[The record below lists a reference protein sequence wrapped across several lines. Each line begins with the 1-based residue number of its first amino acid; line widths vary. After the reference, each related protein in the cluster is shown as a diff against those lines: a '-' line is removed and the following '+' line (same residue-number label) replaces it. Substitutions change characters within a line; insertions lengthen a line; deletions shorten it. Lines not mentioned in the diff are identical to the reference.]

1 MLRMDTYSSILITG
15 GGGMLAHA
23 LKRQLARRGLE
34 PVLVSRADLD
44 VGDPAA
50 VDVAFE
56 RHRPTL
62 VLNCAAYTKV
72 DDCEKHEDLANA
84 VNGRGPEN
92 LAAACAKAGAKLV
105 HYSTD
110 FVFDGGGTEPY
121 PTDAPTEPISAYGR
135 SKLLGER
142 AVAAQ
147 KGLDYL
153 ILRTAWLYGPGGN
166 CFPKT
171 MVTLARAGKP
181 LKVVADQ
188 TGSPTF
194 TLDLADATLGL
205 TDAGA
210 TGTFHVTN
218 AGRTTWFEFTAAI
231 LEAFDASTD
240 LTKTTSAAW
249 AQQRPEAAPRP
260 AFSVLDLS
268 KTESALG
275 RPMRPWREAL
285 RDYRDLTA
293 GDP

>member
-1 MLRMDTYSSILITG
+1 MNIYSSILITG

-34 PVLVSRADLD
+34 PVMVARADLD
-44 VGDPAA
+44 VTGYKA
-50 VDVAFE
+50 VEDIVE
-56 RHRPTL
+56 HYRPTL
-62 VLNCAAYTKV
+62 VLNCAAYTNV
-72 DDCEKHEDLANA
+72 DGCEKNDSLANA
-84 VNGRGPEN
+84 VNGTGPAN
-92 LAAACAKAGAKLV
+92 LSAACAYYGSKLV

-142 AVAAQ
+142 AVAAR
-147 KGLDYL
+147 KDLDYL

-205 TDAGA
+205 IDAGA
-210 TGTFHVTN
+210 SGTFHVTN
-218 AGRTTWFEFTAAI
+218 AGRTTWFAFTGAI
-231 LEAFDASTD
+231 LEAFGASTD
-240 LTKTTSAAW
+240 LSSTTSAAW
-249 AQQRPEAAPRP
+249 AQQRPDAAPRP

-293 GDP
+293 GNP

>member
-1 MLRMDTYSSILITG
+1 MSSTYSSILITG

-23 LKRQLARRGLE
+23 LQRSLARRGLT
-34 PVLVSRADLD
+34 PVMVGRPALD
-44 VGDPAA
+44 ISTSSA
-50 VDVAFE
+50 VDAAFE
-56 RHRPTL
+56 KHKPTL

-72 DDCEKHEDLANA
+72 DDCEKQEELASS
-84 VNGRGPEN
+84 VNGTGPAN
-92 LAAACAKAGAKLV
+92 LSAACAKAGAKLV
-105 HYSTD
+105 HFSTD
-110 FVFDGGGTEPY
+110 FVFDGGEAEPY
-121 PTDAPTEPISAYGR
+121 PADAPTGPISAYGR

-142 AVAAQ
+142 AVQAQ
-147 KGLDYL
+147 PNLHFL

-171 MVTLARAGKP
+171 MLTLARAGKP

-205 TDAGA
+205 IDAGA
-210 TGTFHVTN
+210 AGLFHVTN
-218 AGRTTWFEFTAAI
+218 AGRTTWFDFAAAV
-231 LEAFDASTD
+231 LEEFDAPTD
-240 LTKTTSAAW
+240 LTRTTSAAW

-268 KTESALG
+268 KTEAALG

-285 RDYRDLTA
+285 SDYRTLTA
-293 GDP
+293 GSP

>member
-1 MLRMDTYSSILITG
+1 MAGYDSILITG

-34 PVLVSRADLD
+34 PAMVARAALD

-50 VDVAFE
+50 VVAAFE
-56 RHRPTL
+56 THRPTL

-72 DDCEKHEDLANA
+72 DDCEKFEDAANA

-92 LAAACAKAGAKLV
+92 LAAACSAAGAKLV

-110 FVFDGGGTEPY
+110 FVFDGAASKPY
-121 PTDAPTEPISAYGR
+121 STGAPTEPISAYGR

-142 AVAAQ
+142 AVAAR
-147 KGLDYL
+147 KDLDYL

-205 TDAGA
+205 IDAGA
-210 TGTFHVTN
+210 RGIHHVTN
-218 AGRTTWFEFTAAI
+218 AGRTTWFDFTAAI
-231 LEAFDASTD
+231 LQEFGASTD

-268 KTESALG
+268 KTEAALG

-293 GDP
+293 GNP